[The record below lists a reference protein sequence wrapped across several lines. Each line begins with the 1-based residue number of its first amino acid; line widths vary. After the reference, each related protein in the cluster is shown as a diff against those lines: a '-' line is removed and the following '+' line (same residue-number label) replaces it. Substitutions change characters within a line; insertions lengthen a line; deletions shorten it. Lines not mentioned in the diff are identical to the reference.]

1 MKLHLINI
9 KGGNKMIDDLDI
21 MEQQDISTNQAID
34 RINNLE
40 GVTLSTEEVEYE

>member
-1 MKLHLINI
+1 
-9 KGGNKMIDDLDI
+9 MIDDLDI

-34 RINNLE
+34 YISNSE

>member
-1 MKLHLINI
+1 
-9 KGGNKMIDDLDI
+9 MIDDLDI